1 MARMYVGALN
11 IKVLVPVIMIEIII
25 VHNNSHALFSE
36 SGFHLLLYINYNSLD
51 LRDKRTQI

>member
-1 MARMYVGALN
+1 MYVGALN